1 MKLSVLKILLLILT
15 ALVTAA
21 GILLLSPDS
30 GAEQQHLDIAV
41 PGTAS
46 PYPAQDT
53 PEGVVTSAGP
63 AGSPEPSLSP
73 GAQASPSPTPKPA
86 PTITPAPASS
96 PKPSPTEKPQ
106 EKPLAGVIVGVD
118 PGHQAH
124 SNSDPEPIAPGSS
137 EMKAKVSSGTYG
149 RFTGVREHEVNLK
162 VGLLLRDL
170 LKDAGAT
177 VVMTRTTADVD
188 ISNAERAE
196 LFNKKKVDLGIRI
209 HCNGSDDPS
218 VAGAFMLVPTENPY
232 KDDCVAA
239 AKLVLAEY
247 GKATGISVRKGLTY
261 RSDQTGF
268 NWCERPV
275 INIEMGHMTNKE
287 EDYKLTDADF
297 QKKMAKGIYN
307 GILRYFEDKGG

>member
-1 MKLSVLKILLLILT
+1 MKLSVLKVLILILT
-15 ALVTAA
+15 ALVLTA
-21 GILLLSPDS
+21 GIFLILPDQE
-30 GAEQQHLDIAV
+30 AEEQHMDIAA
-41 PGTAS
+41 PGTISS
-46 PYPAQDT
+46 PEQPSD
-53 PEGVVTSAGP
+53 GVVVSALP
-63 AGSPEPSLSP
+63 TAPDEPSLSP
-73 GAQASPSPTPKPA
+73 GGPASPSPAATKPSPTSTLA
-86 PTITPAPASS
+86 PTPS
-96 PKPSPTEKPQ
+96 PKPSPTAKSQ
-106 EKPLAGVIVGVD
+106 EKPLAGLVIGVD

-124 SNSDPEPIAPGSS
+124 SNSDLEPVAPGSS

-149 RFTGVREHEVNLK
+149 RFSDVREHEVNLK

-218 VAGAFMLVPTENPY
+218 VAGAFMLVPTKNPY

-239 AKLVLAEY
+239 AKLVLEAY
-247 GKATGISVRKGLTY
+247 GKATGISVKKGLTY

-268 NWCERPV
+268 NWCERPI
-275 INIEMGHMTNKE
+275 INIEMGHMTNEE
-287 EDYKLTDADF
+287 EDYKLTDSDF

-307 GILRYFEDKGG
+307 GILRYFEEKGG